1 MNTTE
6 TLKELKELKT
16 KLDNVKELLDLEGQ
30 RLMDVQKYILI
41 IDENEDILDDE
52 NRQQHYENIIM
63 FNAELELYEDA
74 VKRYNDTVN
83 KYNTRV
89 EFQKFLDSFTV

>member
-6 TLKELKELKT
+6 TLKELKT

-30 RLMDVQKYILI
+30 RLMEIQKYILI
-41 IDENEDILDDE
+41 LDDE
-52 NRQQHYENIIM
+52 TRQQHYENIIM
-63 FNAELELYEDA
+63 FNAGLELYNE
-74 VKRYNDTVN
+74 TVN
-83 KYNTRV
+83 EYNRRV